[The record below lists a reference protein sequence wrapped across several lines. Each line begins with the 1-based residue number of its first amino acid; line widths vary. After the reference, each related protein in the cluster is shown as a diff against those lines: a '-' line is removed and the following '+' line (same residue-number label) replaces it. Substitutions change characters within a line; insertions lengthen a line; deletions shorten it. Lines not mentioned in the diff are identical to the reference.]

1 MAGEPAAP
9 TAQPEPPRAAE
20 GLTSEEAARRLRER
34 GPLEAPS
41 SSRSYASIVRA
52 NVLTVFN
59 LILAVFGALM
69 LAFGSWQDALFL
81 GILVANSTIG
91 IVQEVRAKRALDRL
105 SALVVPTATVLRD
118 GEPHHLPREEV
129 LVGDLVL
136 LQPGDQLVADGELV
150 AADGLLLD
158 ESILTGESES
168 VARVPG
174 DGLRSGA
181 FVSEGTGRYTVTA
194 VGAASYATRV
204 TGQAR
209 AFRHPRSP
217 LERAM
222 NRLLYLLVGVMI
234 PLGTLLGYSL
244 WERDAP
250 TREAVTTAV
259 AAVVTLVPEGL
270 ILLVSLA
277 FAVSAVRMARRGA
290 LAQQLNALE
299 SLASVDVI
307 CLDKTGTLTEAELR
321 VTDLVPAAGWD
332 EERLGAALA
341 SFAAGAAVRNTTLRA
356 IAASFPAEQRPP
368 EDEVPFSSRRR
379 WSGVRAEGVT
389 VVLGAPEI
397 LPSGELSAR
406 IEQEARSGRRVLA
419 LAQTRAPF
427 PATDGDRP
435 LPTGLELA
443 GAVVIAERI
452 RPHAAETVAFF
463 RSQGVALKVI
473 SGDRPETV
481 AAIAADVGID
491 VGSGPVDGGT
501 LPQDERALRALLRE
515 RNVIGRISPEDKAR
529 VVGALR
535 AEGHYVAM
543 VGDGVNDVPGLKAAR
558 LAIAQG
564 SGVQMARSVADLV
577 LVRSDFE
584 VVPALVAEGRR
595 ILRNL
600 QRVTKLFV
608 SKAAFA
614 AFLILSVGIT
624 PTAYPLL
631 PRHLTLGAS
640 LAIGIPAF
648 FLALAPSTG
657 PFRLHG
663 FLRGVFQFAV
673 PAGAAVGFGVLSSY
687 LAALEVFNLSL
698 VESRTVAT
706 TVMVVMG
713 WYLIVALEGSGKL
726 RGAAV
731 VTMCLLLAA
740 AYALVLL
747 APFARDF
754 FALAPPS
761 VSILLI
767 AAGGC
772 AVAIG
777 GLVATSDAFIPGRAA
792 RAA

>member
-1 MAGEPAAP
+1 MTGEPAAP
-9 TAQPEPPRAAE
+9 TAPPEPPRAHE
-20 GLTSEEAARRLRER
+20 GLTGDEAARRLRER

-118 GEPHHLPREEV
+118 GEPRPLPREEV
-129 LVGDLVL
+129 LVGDLVTL
-136 LQPGDQLVADGELV
+136 EPGDQLVADGELV
-150 AADGLLLD
+150 SAEGLLLD

-168 VARVPG
+168 VPRVPG

-217 LERAM
+217 LERGM

-234 PLGTLLGYSL
+234 PLGTLLGYAL
-244 WERDAP
+244 WERQAP

-321 VTDLVPAAGWD
+321 VTDVVPAPGWD

-356 IAASFPAEQRPP
+356 IAASFPVDPLRP

-379 WSGVRAEGVT
+379 WSGVRTGGVT
-389 VVLGAPEI
+389 SVLGAPEV

-406 IEQEARSGRRVLA
+406 IDEEARSGRRVLA
-419 LAQTRAPF
+419 FAQTRAPF
-427 PATDGDRP
+427 SGADSDRP
-435 LPTGLELA
+435 LPSGLELA

-491 VGSGPVDGGT
+491 VGPGPVDGRT
-501 LPQDERALRALLRE
+501 LPRDERELRALLRE

-529 VVGALR
+529 VVEALR

-648 FLALAPSTG
+648 FLALAPSKG
-657 PFRLHG
+657 PFRLQG
-663 FLRGVFQFAV
+663 FLRGVFEFAV

-706 TVMVVMG
+706 TVMVVLG

-747 APFARDF
+747 VPFARDF
-754 FALAPPS
+754 FALAAPS
-761 VSILLI
+761 LPILLI

-772 AVAIG
+772 VVAIG
-777 GLVATSDAFIPGRAA
+777 GLVATSDAFIPGRGAS
-792 RAA
+792 RT